1 MSAKRDPKPSD
12 YAVGYRRPPIATRF
26 QPGTSGNPKGRPK
39 ETRTVGAILQD
50 VIQQKIEITENG
62 KTRLVAPIE
71 GMLRRLVKDA
81 VSGGKGDSPLK
92 LFLSVLDRYGR
103 SSETAIE
110 LGDLLAEDQ
119 AILARYLEPTHPTSP
134 DTSLSPAPE
143 PKSDEGGGGDG
154 V

>member
-1 MSAKRDPKPSD
+1 MSTNKHPQPAD
-12 YAVGYRRPPIATRF
+12 YVVGYRRPPIATRF

-50 VIQQKIEITENG
+50 VIQQKIEITEDG
-62 KTRLVAPIE
+62 KTRLIAPIE

-81 VSGGKGDSPLK
+81 VSGGKGDGPLK
-92 LFLSVLDRYGR
+92 LFLSVLDRYGL
-103 SSETAIE
+103 SSETAIK

-119 AILARYLEPTHPTSP
+119 AILARYLPPEQPTSP
-134 DTSLSPAPE
+134 DTSVSPAPE
-143 PKSDEGGGGDG
+143 PKSDEGGDDYG